1 MINRYFIYNDNF
13 TIGQLFI
20 IDIFVPFLLTVLYEV
35 LLYILNNINIIL
47 IKNKMMG
54 EYPSHHAQ
62 HIGSYILNNIKILE
76 WKIKQNYS
84 FPIILDPKN
93 K

>member
-1 MINRYFIYNDNF
+1 
-13 TIGQLFI
+13 
-20 IDIFVPFLLTVLYEV
+20 
-35 LLYILNNINIIL
+35 
-47 IKNKMMG
+47 MMG

-62 HIGSYILNNIKILE
+62 HIGSYILNNIKISE